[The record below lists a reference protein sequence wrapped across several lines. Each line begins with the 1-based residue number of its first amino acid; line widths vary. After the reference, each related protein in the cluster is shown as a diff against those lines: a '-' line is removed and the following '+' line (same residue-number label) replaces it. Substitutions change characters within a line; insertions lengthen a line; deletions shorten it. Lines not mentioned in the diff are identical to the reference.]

1 MIGIAPGYF
10 LDEMSI
16 SEVTAVYKAKS
27 EYDRAGWEQTRLI
40 SFFSVVGFQGTKT
53 IKTPHDLYRFP
64 WDNDN
69 NTKDRP
75 ATQEEAMKRLMELK
89 LKRAN
94 G

>member
-1 MIGIAPGYF
+1 VTGINPEYF

-16 SEVTAVYKAKS
+16 SEVTAIYKAKA

-64 WDNDN
+64 WDNKE
-69 NTKDRP
+69 TKDRP
-75 ATQEEAMKRLMELK
+75 FSQEAAMERLKELK
-89 LKRAN
+89 LKRH